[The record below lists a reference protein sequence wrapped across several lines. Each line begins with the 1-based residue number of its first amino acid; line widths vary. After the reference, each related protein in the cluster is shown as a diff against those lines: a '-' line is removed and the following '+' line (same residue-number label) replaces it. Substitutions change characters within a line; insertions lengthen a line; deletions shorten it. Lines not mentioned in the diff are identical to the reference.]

1 MKLRWHNI
9 GILFLAIFLG
19 SVLLRHGRE
28 IGGVVDHIEHI
39 GPGHSPDE
47 QTLGLLSLGIIC
59 VTIVA
64 VIRLLTNRRP
74 PGPRPPGQ
82 EESDN

>member
-9 GILFLAIFLG
+9 AILFLAVFLG
-19 SVLLRHGRE
+19 FVLLRHGRE
-28 IGGVVDHIEHI
+28 VGGMVDHIGHI

-59 VTIVA
+59 VAIVA
-64 VIRLLTNRRP
+64 IVRLLTNNRP
-74 PGPRPPGQ
+74 PGPPGQ
-82 EESDN
+82 G